1 MKMER
6 IDIQDYSLFP
16 ADAVEALNHFL
27 LQKKYSRAVLVCD
40 ENTMRS
46 CLPEIRLDIPYIT
59 TMIPAGEQ
67 HKNILTCEK
76 IWVHWLEHG
85 LDRKTIVVLL
95 GGGVTGDMGG
105 FAAATFKR
113 GIDFVH
119 MPTSLMA
126 MTDSCIGGKLGI
138 DLEYVKNAV
147 GLFKN
152 PKAIFVN
159 LDFLN
164 TLPTLDMKN
173 GLVEITKHALIAGKN
188 LFLNLNDNYSGGRPV
203 ISPELLKQSILIKK
217 SFVERDPFESNVR
230 KALNFGHTIGHAI
243 ESFFLKQ
250 NAPISHGE
258 AVCLGMIAECKLS
271 HQLDLIDLSEL
282 DMILAFLQKIY
293 PENNYQFT
301 FENIESFLIND
312 KKNEGGNILFSLLK
326 GLGGYSINK
335 IVPMEMVREIFV

>member
-40 ENTMRS
+40 ENTVHS
-46 CLPEIRLDIPYIT
+46 CLPDVRLDIPYIT
-59 TMIPAGEQ
+59 TVFPAGEL
-67 HKNILTCEK
+67 HKNIQTCEK
-76 IWVHWLEHG
+76 IWGHWLEHS

-105 FAAATFKR
+105 FAAATYKR

-164 TLPTLDMKN
+164 TLPTPDMKN

-188 LFLNLNDNYSGGRPV
+188 LFHHLQDNYSGGRPQ
-203 ISPELLKQSILIKK
+203 ISAELLKQSILIKK

-250 NAPISHGE
+250 NAPITHGE
-258 AVCLGMIAECKLS
+258 AVCLGMIAESKLS
-271 HQLDLIDLSEL
+271 HQLNLVTLSEL

-293 PENNYQFT
+293 PENNYQFN
-301 FENIESFLIND
+301 FEDIESFLIND

-335 IVPMEMVREIFV
+335 IVPMEMVRDIFV